1 MVRNV
6 SNHLKRAFIIP
17 EIHNIRKNDNSTEE
31 TKKVLLVED
40 EKLIRTATG
49 LIVRE
54 IGYEVDTSMNGPQA
68 IAKFENYLD
77 YGGYDVVIID
87 LMLQGEPEGHYIFKR
102 MTELDPGVKGILST
116 SYSGTE
122 VVRNYKNYGF
132 SAVLKKPY
140 SIDDLEAALEE
151 VITGKKS

>member
-1 MVRNV
+1 M
-6 SNHLKRAFIIP
+6 
-17 EIHNIRKNDNSTEE
+17 
-31 TKKVLLVED
+31 LLVED

-54 IGYEVDTSMNGPQA
+54 IGYEVDSCINGPQA
-68 IAKFENYLD
+68 VAKFEESLG
-77 YGGYDVVIID
+77 YGGYDVVIMD
-87 LMLQGEPEGHYIFKR
+87 LMLQGQPEGHKVFKR

-116 SYSGTE
+116 GYSGME

-140 SIDDLEAALEE
+140 SMDDLEAALRE